1 METEMTVLSRVRLIR
16 KEAQQVNGKVLCSV
30 VAVYNGIMR
39 NNRVRRAGEL
49 KVMGV
54 IPIASFKAEMQD
66 YLPKVISIKDGKHGE
81 DLWAAEWSPN
91 DRVIAVSTNSQGP
104 QKLLLP

>member
-1 METEMTVLSRVRLIR
+1 
-16 KEAQQVNGKVLCSV
+16 VNGKVLCSV

-54 IPIASFKAEMQD
+54 IPIASFKAEM
-66 YLPKVISIKDGKHGE
+66 
-81 DLWAAEWSPN
+81 
-91 DRVIAVSTNSQGP
+91 
-104 QKLLLP
+104 